1 MTLLYDIVCI
11 WVFVFQS
18 VSGNLG
24 SEKIKNITKEEALL
38 NKEIEVNNYCCFM
51 MYVTCRQANT
61 SQLILSV
68 VLLIAVEHNLR
79 L

>member
-1 MTLLYDIVCI
+1 MTLLYDIVRI

-38 NKEIEVNNYCCFM
+38 NKEIEVNN
-51 MYVTCRQANT
+51 
-61 SQLILSV
+61 
-68 VLLIAVEHNLR
+68 
-79 L
+79 

>member
-38 NKEIEVNNYCCFM
+38 NKEIEVNN
-51 MYVTCRQANT
+51 
-61 SQLILSV
+61 
-68 VLLIAVEHNLR
+68 
-79 L
+79 